1 MKKNR
6 KEITVEAFIK
16 EIWSDVNTIESFVCF
31 KLWSLIVN
39 GHTAIIVLVSIAIA
53 STIIMGTTI
62 LIRQRK
68 ILRKLD
74 ELTKKPEEPSTEDK
88 P

>member
-1 MKKNR
+1 M
-6 KEITVEAFIK
+6 ETFIK

-31 KLWSLIVN
+31 KLWSLIDN
-39 GHTAIIVLVSIAIA
+39 GHTAIIVLVSITIA
-53 STIIMGTTI
+53 LTIIMGTII

-74 ELTKKPEEPSTEDK
+74 ELTKRTEEPTTEDK

>member
-6 KEITVEAFIK
+6 KEIPVETFIK

-31 KLWSLIVN
+31 KLWSLIDN

-53 STIIMGTTI
+53 LTIIMGAAI
-62 LIRQRK
+62 LIRQQK

-74 ELTKKPEEPSTEDK
+74 ELTKQTEKPGIEAK

>member
-1 MKKNR
+1 METLTAILTIAVFILEIVTMIVVIRFCNKAGAYIDYKN
-6 KEITVEAFIK
+6 
-16 EIWSDVNTIESFVCF
+16 S
-31 KLWSLIVN
+31 
-39 GHTAIIVLVSIAIA
+39 AIIVLVSIAIA

-74 ELTKKPEEPSTEDK
+74 ELTKKTEEPSTEDK